1 MTSATPMTRAIVLT
15 DRAIVTLAKQPGLT
29 QAPALLLWN
38 LVSQIPVTG
47 QPINLSQLAEDLGLA
62 IATVT
67 NGMQTLLKAGF
78 VMRGPKVGRVHTYK
92 LNSAYFHH
100 L

>member
-1 MTSATPMTRAIVLT
+1 MATPRAIVLT
-15 DRAIVTLAKQPGLT
+15 ERAIVSLAKQPGLT

-38 LVSQIPVTG
+38 LVSLLPISG
-47 QPINLSQLAEDLGLA
+47 QPLNLSQLADELGLT
-62 IATVT
+62 IPTVT

-78 VMRGPKVGRVHTYK
+78 VLRGAKVGRVHTYK
-92 LNSAYFHH
+92 LNPAYFHY

>member
-1 MTSATPMTRAIVLT
+1 MPRAIVLT
-15 DRAIVTLAKQPGLT
+15 DRAIVTLAKQPGLAK
-29 QAPALLLWN
+29 APALLLWN
-38 LVSQIPVTG
+38 LVSLLPVAG
-47 QPINLSQLAEDLGLA
+47 QPLNLSQLAEDLGLT
-62 IATVT
+62 ISTVT

-92 LNSAYFHH
+92 LNSAYFHY